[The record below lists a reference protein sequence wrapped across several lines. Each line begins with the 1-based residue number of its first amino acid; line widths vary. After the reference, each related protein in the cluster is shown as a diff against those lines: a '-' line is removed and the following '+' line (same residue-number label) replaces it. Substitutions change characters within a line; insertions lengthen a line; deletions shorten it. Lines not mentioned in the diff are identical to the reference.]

1 MHMESGRRT
10 LSGGHPDCR
19 SLPCSPARV
28 GGSAPTLS
36 PGRSPTESLDEG
48 PPEAPVGQGENRKT
62 GGRTAGHL
70 HRQSRPGREDSHRGR
85 LLREE
90 CRADAFIPN
99 FAANTCLLA
108 RVSLKLDARR
118 WSALASNNR
127 ECSGPSGEPTLSW
140 RCAAPISMDALRTI
154 GRSVARLGRH
164 DIHFYVAHP
173 CRRCRHANPYSF
185 NLRNKSSGT
194 SVV

>member
-1 MHMESGRRT
+1 MDIESSRRT

-19 SLPCSPARV
+19 SLPCSPAPV

-62 GGRTAGHL
+62 GGRTAGPSTPAIPPWT
-70 HRQSRPGREDSHRGR
+70 RRFAPRPITSRGMQSG
-85 LLREE
+85 
-90 CRADAFIPN
+90 CVIPN

-140 RCAAPISMDALRTI
+140 RCAAPILMDALRTI

-173 CRRCRHANPYSF
+173 SRGAGSRR
-185 NLRNKSSGT
+185 LD
-194 SVV
+194 SV